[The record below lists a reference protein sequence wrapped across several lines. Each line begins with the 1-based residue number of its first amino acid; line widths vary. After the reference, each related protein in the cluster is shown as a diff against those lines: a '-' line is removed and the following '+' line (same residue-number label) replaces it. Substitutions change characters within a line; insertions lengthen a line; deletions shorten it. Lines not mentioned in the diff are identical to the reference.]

1 MSHLKRFTCFPYN
14 DCWEKSENIHASAGY
29 YVVTNVKVPSAG
41 SEGYVRTEYFPHV
54 TKLQYSR
61 NHIVKATW
69 GNSENIHTKRSAIIV
84 DDVNGARMGNEW
96 VGRNEYFNS
105 VEVSNSLMTLTTLIE
120 VIIIID

>member
-1 MSHLKRFTCFPYN
+1 M
-14 DCWEKSENIHASAGY
+14 
-29 YVVTNVKVPSAG
+29 TNVKVPSAG

-54 TKLQYSR
+54 TKLEYSR
-61 NHIVKATW
+61 NLIVKATW

-96 VGRNEYFNS
+96 VRRYEFFNS